1 MAADLETEV
10 QAIDKS
16 LLECSA
22 EEIAVVRRRARRGEG
37 VEWGLGGRGRHR
49 PGEPFPRPGQAAPR
63 GERALREGV
72 SLPGLA
78 LRAPPAGS
86 RVPPWP
92 QRAVVA
98 SVAVAAAE
106 VHGSDQP
113 AFPVVPAGAG
123 GSLEAAWT
131 WPSPAGG
138 GWASHPFLKCFLKLI
153 SSAPAAPSPLCAG
166 NHA

>member
-1 MAADLETEV
+1 M
-10 QAIDKS
+10 
-16 LLECSA
+16 
-22 EEIAVVRRRARRGEG
+22 
-37 VEWGLGGRGRHR
+37 
-49 PGEPFPRPGQAAPR
+49 
-63 GERALREGV
+63 

-78 LRAPPAGS
+78 QRAPPAGS

-98 SVAVAAAE
+98 SVAVAAGD
-106 VHGSDQP
+106 VRGRDQP

-138 GWASHPFLKCFLKLI
+138 GRASQPFLKCFLKLI
-153 SSAPAAPSPLCAG
+153 SSGPAAPSPLPAG
-166 NHA
+166 NRA